1 MYEIV
6 AGTTPTITYSFS
18 KVKPSDIT
26 SAVLTAKMRDVI
38 VLEKALATATVTET
52 AISWTL
58 TQEETLALGIGAVEI
73 MLNWLDA
80 NGKRGVGKTATV
92 RVTHNHIREVMV

>member
-1 MYEIV
+1 MNEIV
-6 AGTTPTITYSFS
+6 SGTTPTITYTFNQ
-18 KVKPSDIT
+18 VRPSEIT
-26 SAVLTAKMRDVI
+26 SAVLTAKRRGVI
-38 VLEKALATATVTET
+38 VLEKNLAAATVTEES
-52 AISWTL
+52 ISWTL

-92 RVTHNHIREVMV
+92 NVTPNHIREVMV